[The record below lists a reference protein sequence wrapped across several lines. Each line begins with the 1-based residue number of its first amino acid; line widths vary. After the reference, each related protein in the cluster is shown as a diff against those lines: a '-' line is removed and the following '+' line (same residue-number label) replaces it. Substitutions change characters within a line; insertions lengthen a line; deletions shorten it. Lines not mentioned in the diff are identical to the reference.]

1 MQPFSRLVLTLAL
14 AHLLG
19 DFPLQTSKMVQ
30 RKGQGYRAYFA
41 HGAIHFLVLIV
52 CIAAFVGLPL
62 LASVWFWILAA
73 LYIAVHLGIDRAKQ
87 ELVRTAKLADSA
99 TVFIAD
105 QVLHVSTLILLA
117 WLLTRPGWSSLRAQ
131 FSWSPRTGERVL
143 EAAIVY
149 VAVVFAGG
157 YLIRYLTRRLTDGME
172 NLEEIPEQVANAG
185 MYIGWLERF
194 LVVTAILVQS
204 PSMVGLILAGKSIA
218 RFPELKEQRFAE
230 YFLIGTFLSIGMAVL
245 GGLMLAK
252 LWYGTISLK

>member
-1 MQPFSRLVLTLAL
+1 MQPFPRLVLILVL

-19 DFPLQTSKMVQ
+19 DFPLQTSKMAR
-30 RKGQGYRAYFA
+30 RKGQGYGAYFA

-52 CIAAFVGLPL
+52 CVAAFIGFPL
-62 LASVWFWILAA
+62 LAPVRFWILAA
-73 LYIAVHLGIDRAKQ
+73 LYIAVHLGIDRGKQ
-87 ELVRTAKLADSA
+87 GLLRTAKFADSA
-99 TVFIAD
+99 SVFLAD
-105 QVLHVSTLILLA
+105 QVLHVGTLILLA
-117 WLLTRPGWSSLRAQ
+117 WLLTRPGWSSLRSQ
-131 FSWSPRTGERVL
+131 FAWSPATGERVL

-157 YLIRYLTRRLTDGME
+157 YLIRYLTRTLTDGME
-172 NLEEIPEQVANAG
+172 KLEEIPEQVENAG

-230 YFLIGTFLSIGMAVL
+230 YFLIGTLLSVAMAVL
-245 GGLMLAK
+245 GGLVLAK